1 VKAFGIEVRRNEAVK
16 PPTGEYGLDGDN
28 FANKYVEALQ
38 DVNPALP
45 GFLKFDAFDEMVHTD
60 STAKAVVWVPK
71 LALRSAHWEHKP
83 ASKDGI
89 DGLIAEACD
98 WNFGLGDHAGGGHA
112 AQSWQQSIDQASL
125 TLRYGAMFEEI
136 VWGDLLTWRSSD
148 GEERPLI
155 PIDRLAPRLPRTIR
169 SVKWKDGRIS
179 EIEQSLLN
187 TKPIPGDKL
196 AYYAL
201 EPEPGRWDGV
211 SLLRAAWG
219 PWELKRQLMIAAGIA
234 WDRWA
239 SGFPVVRYPKS
250 VAPPALEKAEE
261 LGRAIRNHE
270 HAYAAFEGG
279 PPTELN
285 GDDGWDITIQGGAGV
300 LPDPTPL
307 MIRYELAIYGAGL
320 MQWMALGTSSKTG
333 ARATAQVQDEPFY
346 VFLEAFAGDVA
357 AARQR
362 QVLRRFVDVNFGTE
376 YATPELT
383 VSKIQSEDV
392 EKLARTLGELRT
404 AGFNLSY
411 RELQNYVMTL
421 AHLPAMPETLSATGE
436 GEGLPAVGEQT
447 VLPVD

>member
-1 VKAFGIEVRRNEAVK
+1 
-16 PPTGEYGLDGDN
+16 
-28 FANKYVEALQ
+28 
-38 DVNPALP
+38 
-45 GFLKFDAFDEMVHTD
+45 
-60 STAKAVVWVPK
+60 
-71 LALRSAHWEHKP
+71 
-83 ASKDGI
+83 
-89 DGLIAEACD
+89 
-98 WNFGLGDHAGGGHA
+98 
-112 AQSWQQSIDQASL
+112 
-125 TLRYGAMFEEI
+125 
-136 VWGDLLTWRSSD
+136 
-148 GEERPLI
+148 
-155 PIDRLAPRLPRTIR
+155 
-169 SVKWKDGRIS
+169 
-179 EIEQSLLN
+179 
-187 TKPIPGDKL
+187 
-196 AYYAL
+196 
-201 EPEPGRWDGV
+201 
-211 SLLRAAWG
+211 
-219 PWELKRQLMIAAGIA
+219 MIAAGIA

-239 SGFPVVRYPKS
+239 SGFPVVRYPKNGG
-250 VAPPALEKAEE
+250 AAALEKAEE

-279 PPTELN
+279 PPTDLN

-421 AHLPAMPETLSATGE
+421 AHLPGLPETLPRPVRVKGCRPSASRPCCRSTSRVAVEPRPCSRSRSSTRNGRPTTASSRAASTRSARHVPVRGE
-436 GEGLPAVGEQT
+436 ARQAVRGA
-447 VLPVD
+447 PVAPRGG